1 MAGTLTELAI
11 QSVRNSISCA
21 SIDQLTAMSPH
32 DQNRYLAVREHLIHL
47 APQPRARGVHVRPSR
62 LGRSLFFWS
71 Q

>member
-1 MAGTLTELAI
+1 MLGGRESMAGTLTELAI

-47 APQPRARGVHVRPSR
+47 APQQKAPERAASM
-62 LGRSLFFWS
+62 
-71 Q
+71 